1 MVNNATDL
9 ELKERNDNAQFASE
23 LNSKQEP
30 VNQNTAN
37 ASTLDCSSTPEVEA
51 SQIIEEVTFSPVVET
66 SSVLET
72 DSKPQNNSSIENQ
85 PEAENNNVNCLALTV
100 KKDYSLSIAKH
111 VFVRTWKTTWR
122 VALSVFILNFLS
134 FFF

>member
-9 ELKERNDNAQFASE
+9 ELKEHNDNAQFASE

-30 VNQNTAN
+30 VNQNSAN
-37 ASTLDCSSTPEVEA
+37 ASTLDCSSTPEISA
-51 SQIIEEVTFSPVVET
+51 SQITDTSIFET
-66 SSVLET
+66 NSEI
-72 DSKPQNNSSIENQ
+72 QNNSSVENSL
-85 PEAENNNVNCLALTV
+85 EAENNNVNCLALTV
-100 KKDYSLSIAKH
+100 DYSLSIVKH
-111 VFVRTWKTTWR
+111 VFFRTWKTTWR

>member
-9 ELKERNDNAQFASE
+9 ELKEHNDNAQFASE

-30 VNQNTAN
+30 VNQNSAN
-37 ASTLDCSSTPEVEA
+37 ASTLDCSSTPEISA
-51 SQIIEEVTFSPVVET
+51 SQITDTSIFET
-66 SSVLET
+66 NSEI
-72 DSKPQNNSSIENQ
+72 QNNSSVENSL
-85 PEAENNNVNCLALTV
+85 EAENNNVNCLALTV
-100 KKDYSLSIAKH
+100 KKDYNLSIVKH
-111 VFVRTWKTTWR
+111 VFFRTWKTTWR

>member
-9 ELKERNDNAQFASE
+9 ELKERNDNSQFASE
-23 LNSKQEP
+23 LNSNQEP
-30 VNQNTAN
+30 VNQNSAN
-37 ASTLDCSSTPEVEA
+37 ASTLDCSSTPEISA
-51 SQIIEEVTFSPVVET
+51 SQITDTSIFET
-66 SSVLET
+66 NSEL
-72 DSKPQNNSSIENQ
+72 QNNSSVENSL
-85 PEAENNNVNCLALTV
+85 EAENNNVNCLALIV
-100 KKDYSLSIAKH
+100 KKDYSLSIVKH

>member
-9 ELKERNDNAQFASE
+9 ELKEHNDNAQFASE

-30 VNQNTAN
+30 VNQNSDN
-37 ASTLDCSSTPEVEA
+37 ASTLDCSSTPEISA
-51 SQIIEEVTFSPVVET
+51 SQITDTSIFET
-66 SSVLET
+66 NSEL
-72 DSKPQNNSSIENQ
+72 QNNSSAENSL
-85 PEAENNNVNCLALTV
+85 EAENNNVNCLALTV
-100 KKDYSLSIAKH
+100 KKDYSLSIVKH

>member
-9 ELKERNDNAQFASE
+9 ELKEHNDNAQFASE

-30 VNQNTAN
+30 VNQNSAN
-37 ASTLDCSSTPEVEA
+37 ASTLDCSSTPEISA
-51 SQIIEEVTFSPVVET
+51 SQITDTSIFET
-66 SSVLET
+66 NSEI
-72 DSKPQNNSSIENQ
+72 QNNSSVENSL
-85 PEAENNNVNCLALTV
+85 EAENNNVNCLALIV
-100 KKDYSLSIAKH
+100 KKDYSLSIVKH

>member
-23 LNSKQEP
+23 LNSKQES
-30 VNQNTAN
+30 VNQNSAN
-37 ASTLDCSSTPEVEA
+37 ASTLDCSSTPEISA
-51 SQIIEEVTFSPVVET
+51 SQITDT
-66 SSVLET
+66 YTLELFCI
-72 DSKPQNNSSIENQ
+72 SNSEIQNNSSVENSL
-85 PEAENNNVNCLALTV
+85 EAENNNVNCLALTV
-100 KKDYSLSIAKH
+100 KKDYSLSIVKH
-111 VFVRTWKTTWR
+111 VFFRTWKTTWR

>member
-9 ELKERNDNAQFASE
+9 ELKEHNDNAQFASE

-30 VNQNTAN
+30 VNQNSAN
-37 ASTLDCSSTPEVEA
+37 ASTLDCSSTPEISA
-51 SQIIEEVTFSPVVET
+51 SQITDTSIFET
-66 SSVLET
+66 NSEI
-72 DSKPQNNSSIENQ
+72 QNNSSVENSL
-85 PEAENNNVNCLALTV
+85 EAENNNVNCLALTV
-100 KKDYSLSIAKH
+100 KKDYSLSIVKH
-111 VFVRTWKTTWR
+111 VFFRTWKTTWR

>member
-23 LNSKQEP
+23 LNSNQEP
-30 VNQNTAN
+30 VNQNAAN
-37 ASTLDCSSTPEVEA
+37 VSTLDCSSIAEFSA
-51 SQIIEEVTFSPVVET
+51 SQTTENT
-66 SSVLET
+66 SIFET
-72 DSKPQNNSSIENQ
+72 DSELQNNSSVENSL
-85 PEAENNNVNCLALTV
+85 EAENNNVNCLALTV
-100 KKDYSLSIAKH
+100 KKDYSLSIVKH

>member
-9 ELKERNDNAQFASE
+9 ELKEHNDNAQFASE

-30 VNQNTAN
+30 VNQNSAN
-37 ASTLDCSSTPEVEA
+37 ASTLDCSSTPEISA
-51 SQIIEEVTFSPVVET
+51 SQITDTSIFET
-66 SSVLET
+66 NSEI
-72 DSKPQNNSSIENQ
+72 QNNSSVENSL
-85 PEAENNNVNCLALTV
+85 EAENNNVNCLALTV
-100 KKDYSLSIAKH
+100 KKDYFLSIVKH
-111 VFVRTWKTTWR
+111 VFFRTWKTTWR

>member
-9 ELKERNDNAQFASE
+9 ELKEHNDNAQFASE

-30 VNQNTAN
+30 VNQNSAN
-37 ASTLDCSSTPEVEA
+37 ASTLDCSSTPEISA
-51 SQIIEEVTFSPVVET
+51 SQITDTSIFET
-66 SSVLET
+66 NSEI
-72 DSKPQNNSSIENQ
+72 QNNSSVENSL
-85 PEAENNNVNCLALTV
+85 EAENNNVNCLALTV
-100 KKDYSLSIAKH
+100 KKDSSLSIVKH